1 MHIVTRQTEYLVK
14 FQNFE
19 INSQENEYS
28 IQMFCCFSKQI
39 ICIIFC
45 FARCLKLVMKT
56 WPFLSQLFRQQQ
68 FISTMQSPYLY
79 VHTLACMM
87 VLLDS
92 LETVFL
98 VVNVD
103 DDNDNDD
110 DDDVSRRNQSKS
122 RHTPPPLDMPIFG
135 RRIRARVH
143 RSQTGHKNGKLS
155 PPPTARHAASVNFSS
170 HKSEMIFLSSPKK
183 PSDWGVTHPP
193 TRPAP
198 PPTSRQSML
207 HLTITFYHS

>member
-1 MHIVTRQTEYLVK
+1 
-14 FQNFE
+14 
-19 INSQENEYS
+19 
-28 IQMFCCFSKQI
+28 
-39 ICIIFC
+39 
-45 FARCLKLVMKT
+45 
-56 WPFLSQLFRQQQ
+56 
-68 FISTMQSPYLY
+68 
-79 VHTLACMM
+79 M

-92 LETVFL
+92 LETVFW

-155 PPPTARHAASVNFSS
+155 PPPTARQTSCCSVNFSS

-193 TRPAP
+193 TNLPSINAASNYNFLSITVISQQQNSNLLPALFLSP
-198 PPTSRQSML
+198 F
-207 HLTITFYHS
+207 HKI